1 LTRCDDARA
10 RLPKPQAALFSH
22 FTFLSQRYIF
32 ASVRIGNFDDARRS
46 NDEANYEAKSI
57 ERLSAKLGGAKEI
70 YLLHRMMRRPSR
82 ATCAARGVAQIDRYI
97 LRRVIGELAVHV
109 SDKNASV

>member
-1 LTRCDDARA
+1 MGFANVPTLETFGRIVMETFGRIVE
-10 RLPKPQAALFSH
+10 
-22 FTFLSQRYIF
+22 FLSQRYIF

-70 YLLHRMMRRPSR
+70 YLLHRTTRRSS
-82 ATCAARGVAQIDRYI
+82 RGVAQIDRYI
-97 LRRVIGELAVHV
+97 LRRVIGELTVHV
-109 SDKNASV
+109 RDKNASV